1 MDNSRPT
8 SDGASAGTGT
18 SAATTAQRDRDS
30 SRFPLPPTFFPAV
43 HCDDAQTEFLKREA
57 DALVRDMVGRVKWEM
72 RYEDSSR
79 GWKLSSSKKHYRET
93 GVRTYCRKSEV
104 LTERKSRRLDFK
116 CMGCVAMSLP
126 QIMDALYSDNTL
138 DFRHNAELIVDG
150 CLDATVLHVVHRR
163 TPSQPY
169 RYLGVNWLA
178 MRGAGMF
185 NKKRDLCYVRSTGVT
200 TDAAHNDVGYVV
212 MRSIDLKECPRLD
225 QSHGLARLHLSS
237 AMLFRASS
245 NGETTDVIWQGSMAL
260 GGSSFSKALDFV
272 HTTYSACVSNL
283 NVHVVTRYLSREIG
297 VVAAKRDRK
306 SCYLCAKKFSLL
318 RSRRHCDACGETM
331 CRDCE
336 ISRRA
341 TTLERETL
349 DLSSAISDK
358 DNVRRFCKKCVV
370 GARKKLDKARPTI
383 VVRGGPESP
392 EDRGVD
398 NNHDDEDEDE
408 DDDANSRLSSPRL
421 NGNNDRGSTVSS
433 VSSRCS
439 INLFW
444 DPSASGGKTS
454 NTTTSTS
461 NTYSQA
467 SAGSAQTVS
476 TSTSTSTST
485 SSTTC
490 FSHSN
495 VPLSPLSIKT
505 AEAKKK
511 SKRERLETDPW
522 EHYDKFDGEC
532 SQTRNTSFN
541 GRASTYS
548 NESKDSDLAARLF
561 EMSCRAQE
569 TLDTTRR
576 NSCMMGSDSGSAPRS
591 SEHRAFQH
599 LDKSIAEQADLLN
612 VIGFVST
619 GRVYMENRASDSGV
633 RVSESSISDA
643 ERFEILT

>member
-8 SDGASAGTGT
+8 ADGAA
-18 SAATTAQRDRDS
+18 RELDP
-30 SRFPLPPTFFPAV
+30 SRFPLMPSLFPV
-43 HCDDAQTEFLKREA
+43 VQCDDTQTEFLKREA
-57 DALVRDMVGRVKWEM
+57 DTLVRDMVGRVKWEM
-72 RYEDSSR
+72 RNEDSSR
-79 GWKLSSSKKHYRET
+79 GWKLSSSKRHYRET
-93 GVRTYCRKSEV
+93 GIRTYCRKSDV

-138 DFRHNAELIVDG
+138 DFRHNAELLVDG
-150 CLDATVLHVVHRR
+150 CLDASVLHVVHRR

-169 RYLGVNWLA
+169 RYLGLNWLA
-178 MRGAGMF
+178 MRGTGMF
-185 NKKRDLCYVRSTGVT
+185 DKKRDICYVRSTGIT
-200 TDAAHNDVGYVV
+200 ADAARNDIGYVV
-212 MRSIDLKECPRLD
+212 MRSIDLKECPRLE

-237 AMLFRASS
+237 AMLFRASA
-245 NGETTDVIWQGSMAL
+245 NGDATDVIWQGSMAL
-260 GGSSFSKALDFV
+260 GGLSFSKALDFV
-272 HTTYSACVSNL
+272 HTTYSTCVSNL
-283 NVHVVTRYLSREIG
+283 NVHVVTRYLTRDFG
-297 VVAAKRDRK
+297 VVSAK
-306 SCYLCAKKFSLL
+306 
-318 RSRRHCDACGETM
+318 
-331 CRDCE
+331 
-336 ISRRA
+336 RRA
-341 TTLERETL
+341 TTLERETI
-349 DLSSAISDK
+349 DLSSSISEK

-370 GARKKLDKARPTI
+370 DAKKRLDKARPTLL
-383 VVRGGPESP
+383 RGPER
-392 EDRGVD
+392 ED
-398 NNHDDEDEDE
+398 DDDD
-408 DDDANSRLSSPRL
+408 DGDDANSRLSSPRH
-421 NGNNDRGSTVSS
+421 NGNGDRVSTVSS

-454 NTTTSTS
+454 N
-461 NTYSQA
+461 NNNSQA
-467 SAGSAQTVS
+467 SAGSGQT
-476 TSTSTSTST
+476 TSTSTST
-485 SSTTC
+485 SSATS
-490 FSHSN
+490 FSNSN
-495 VPLSPLSIKT
+495 IPLSPLSIKT
-505 AEAKKK
+505 AEAKKN
-511 SKRERLETDPW
+511 KRDRLETDPW

-548 NESKDSDLAARLF
+548 NESKDSDLAARLY

-599 LDKSIAEQADLLN
+599 LDKSISEQADLLN

-619 GRVYMENRASDSGV
+619 GRVYMENRTSDSGV